1 MRKKK
6 VTAWLVTAGLCA
18 GLLAGCG
25 AVDSGAG
32 ASSAA
37 DTAAETEGTAAAE
50 TVSPGT
56 EEASGDSAAGE
67 DSGMTLPIA
76 QEPVTLTVFAGLD
89 SNLTGLVNDYNDN
102 EFFQELERRTGVH
115 LEFIIPASG
124 NEKEAYNLMI
134 ASGELADIITHN
146 GYDYPEGWDAAV
158 DDGYYLDLTPYL
170 DTYLKDYNRVR
181 TSDPLMEKST
191 VTDSGRVVGLHILYT
206 EKQGPWMGMQI
217 RKDWLDELGLE
228 VPVTYDELEEVLRQ
242 FKEKK
247 NAYAPLS
254 IGANGYMETSH
265 ALSAGYGVLEDF
277 MQVDGEVVYGPVQD
291 GWREYLTML
300 NRWYEE
306 GLLDPDF
313 MTNGGWQV
321 DTAMVVNGETG
332 VWNAMYTMISQY
344 ESSDPNLEVVPMT
357 SPVKNVGDELHIR
370 RENGFVGNAVAIS
383 AECEYPE
390 IAMQLWNYL
399 YTEEGSLLANYGVEN
414 DTFTYQEGTPVL
426 TDKIAD
432 NEQYSM
438 SQAQALYLM
447 PPSRF
452 GGFYDWTRELAA
464 VPEKDVK
471 AFDIWGVADDAYIL
485 PARISYTSEESTE
498 RAKIVAEV
506 STYMKENSVKFI
518 TGVLD
523 IDAEWD
529 NYVNQL
535 KELGIDRAVEIT
547 QAALDRFNSR

>member
-1 MRKKK
+1 MKKK
-6 VTAWLVTAGLCA
+6 RIAAIITAAGLCA
-18 GLLAGCG
+18 GTLAGCQTVG
-25 AVDSGAG
+25 NE
-32 ASSAA
+32 
-37 DTAAETEGTAAAE
+37 TAQVWEPAETTETAE
-50 TVSPGT
+50 TVPES
-56 EEASGDSAAGE
+56 SADENGADLDAETGI
-67 DSGMTLPIA
+67 TLPITE
-76 QEPVTLTVFAGLD
+76 EPVTLTVFAGLD

-102 EFFQELERRTGVH
+102 EFFKELERRTGVH

-146 GYDYPEGWDAAV
+146 GYSYPEGWDAAV

-191 VTDSGRVVGLHILYT
+191 VTDSGRVTGLHILYT

-217 RKDWLDELGLE
+217 RKDWLDELGLD
-228 VPVTYDELEEVLRQ
+228 VPVTYDELEEVLKQ

-254 IGANGYMETSH
+254 IGADGYMETSH

-277 MQVDGEVVYGPVQD
+277 MQVDGEVVYGPIQE

-313 MTNGGWQV
+313 MTNGSWQV
-321 DTAMVVNGETG
+321 DTAAVVNGETG
-332 VWNAMYTMISQY
+332 VWNAMYTMIAQY
-344 ESSDPNLEVVPMT
+344 ESGDPEMEVVPMT
-357 SPVKNVGDELHIR
+357 SPVKERGDELHIR
-370 RENGFVGNAVAIS
+370 REDGFVGNAVAIS
-383 AECEYPE
+383 ADCEYPE

-399 YTEEGSLLANYGVEN
+399 YTEEGSLLANYGLEG
-414 DTFTYQEGTPVL
+414 DTFTYQDGKPVL

-464 VPEKDVK
+464 VPQKDVK
-471 AFDIWGVADDAYIL
+471 AFDIWSVADDAYIL

-523 IDAEWD
+523 IDTEWD

-535 KELGIDRAVEIT
+535 KALGIDRAVEIT

>member
-1 MRKKK
+1 
-6 VTAWLVTAGLCA
+6 
-18 GLLAGCG
+18 
-25 AVDSGAG
+25 
-32 ASSAA
+32 
-37 DTAAETEGTAAAE
+37 
-50 TVSPGT
+50 
-56 EEASGDSAAGE
+56 
-67 DSGMTLPIA
+67 
-76 QEPVTLTVFAGLD
+76 
-89 SNLTGLVNDYNDN
+89 
-102 EFFQELERRTGVH
+102 
-115 LEFIIPASG
+115 
-124 NEKEAYNLMI
+124 
-134 ASGELADIITHN
+134 
-146 GYDYPEGWDAAV
+146 
-158 DDGYYLDLTPYL
+158 
-170 DTYLKDYNRVR
+170 
-181 TSDPLMEKST
+181 
-191 VTDSGRVVGLHILYT
+191 
-206 EKQGPWMGMQI
+206 MGMQI

-344 ESSDPNLEVVPMT
+344 ESSDPDLEVVPMT

-383 AECEYPE
+383 ADCEYPE

-414 DTFTYQEGTPVL
+414 DTFTYQDRTPVL

>member
-6 VTAWLVTAGLCA
+6 VTAWLVTAGMCA

-32 ASSAA
+32 ASSAV
-37 DTAAETEGTAAAE
+37 ETEGTVESE
-50 TVSPGT
+50 TVSPGM
-56 EEASGDSAAGE
+56 EETSEDSTAGE
-67 DSGMTLPIA
+67 DSGMALPIA

-344 ESSDPNLEVVPMT
+344 ESSDPDLEVVPMT

-383 AECEYPE
+383 ADCEYPE

-414 DTFTYQEGTPVL
+414 DTFTYQDRTPVL

>member
-1 MRKKK
+1 MEKKK
-6 VTAWLVTAGLCA
+6 VTAWLVAAGMCA
-18 GLLAGCG
+18 GALAGCG
-25 AVDSGAG
+25 AADGA
-32 ASSAA
+32 AA
-37 DTAAETEGTAAAE
+37 TTPAAETAAETAAAK
-50 TVSPGT
+50 SD
-56 EEASGDSAAGE
+56 EAASEQAGEDAAAE
-67 DSGMTLPIA
+67 DSGMTLPITE
-76 QEPVTLTVFAGLD
+76 EPVTLTVFAGLD

-124 NEKEAYNLMI
+124 NEQEAYNLMI

-146 GYDYPEGWDAAV
+146 GYSYPEGWDAAV

-228 VPVTYDELEEVLRQ
+228 VPVTYDELEEVLKQ

-300 NRWYEE
+300 NKWYEE

-344 ESSDPNLEVVPMT
+344 ESGDSGIEVVPMT
-357 SPVKNVGDELHIR
+357 SPVKEEGDALHIR
-370 RENGFVGNAVAIS
+370 REDGFVGNAVAIS
-383 AECEYPE
+383 ADCEYPE

-399 YTEEGSLLANYGVEN
+399 YTEEGSLLANYGVED
-414 DTFTYQEGTPVL
+414 DTFTYQDGKPVL
-426 TDKIAD
+426 TEKIAN

-471 AFDIWGVADDAYIL
+471 AFDIWGVSDDAYIL

-506 STYMKENSVKFI
+506 KTYMEENSVKFI

>member
-6 VTAWLVTAGLCA
+6 VTALLVTAALCA
-18 GLLAGCG
+18 GLLTGCG
-25 AVDSGAG
+25 GADVPQAG
-32 ASSAA
+32 AEPAA
-37 DTAAETEGTAAAE
+37 KEENPQTTAENNEETNVEQAQE
-50 TVSPGT
+50 SD
-56 EEASGDSAAGE
+56 EI
-67 DSGMTLPIA
+67 TLPLTD
-76 QEPVTLTVFAGLD
+76 EPVTLTVFAGLD
-89 SNLTGLVNDYNDN
+89 GNLTGIANDYNDN
-102 EFFQELERRTGVH
+102 EFFQELEKRTGVH

-146 GYDYPEGWDAAV
+146 GYDYPEGLDAAV

-181 TSDPLMEKST
+181 TSDPIMEKST
-191 VTDSGRVVGLHILYT
+191 MTDSGRVVGLNILYT

-217 RKDWLDELGLE
+217 RKDWLDDLGLDI
-228 VPVTYDELEEVLRQ
+228 PVTYDDLEEVLRQ

-247 NAYAPLS
+247 NAYAPLAL
-254 IGANGYMETSH
+254 GANGYMETSH

-277 MQVDGEVVYGPVQD
+277 MQVDGKVVYGPEEE
-291 GWREYLTML
+291 GWKEYLTML
-300 NRWYEE
+300 NKWYEE

-313 MTNGGWQV
+313 MTNGTWQV

-344 ESSDPNLEVVPMT
+344 ESENTDIEVIPLT
-357 SPVKNVGDELHIR
+357 SPVKNEGDSLHIR
-370 RENGFVGNAVAIS
+370 RENGYVGGAVTIS
-383 AECEYPE
+383 ADCEHPD
-390 IAMQLWNYL
+390 IAMKLWNYL
-399 YTEEGSLLANYGVEN
+399 YTEEGSLLANYGIEN
-414 DTFTYQEGTPVL
+414 DTFVYNEDGKPVP
-426 TDKIAD
+426 TDKIAHND
-432 NEQYSM
+432 KYSM

-452 GGFYDWTRELAA
+452 GGFYDWTRELST

-471 AFDIWGVADDAYIL
+471 AFDIWGVADDSYIL

-506 STYMKENSVKFI
+506 TTYMRENSVKFI

-523 IDAEWD
+523 INTEWD
-529 NYVNQL
+529 NYVDQL
-535 KELGIDRAVEIT
+535 KALGIDRAIEIT
-547 QAALDRFNSR
+547 QSALDRFNAR

>member
-1 MRKKK
+1 MEKKK
-6 VTAWLVTAGLCA
+6 VTAWLVAAGMCA
-18 GLLAGCG
+18 GALAGCG
-25 AVDSGAG
+25 AAEGA
-32 ASSAA
+32 AA
-37 DTAAETEGTAAAE
+37 TTPAAETAAETAAAK
-50 TVSPGT
+50 SD
-56 EEASGDSAAGE
+56 EAASEQAGEDAAAE
-67 DSGMTLPIA
+67 DSGMTLPITE
-76 QEPVTLTVFAGLD
+76 EPVTLTVFAGLD

-124 NEKEAYNLMI
+124 NEQEAYNLMI

-146 GYDYPEGWDAAV
+146 GYSYPEGWDAAV

-228 VPVTYDELEEVLRQ
+228 VPVTYDELEEVLKQ

-300 NRWYEE
+300 NKWYEE

-344 ESSDPNLEVVPMT
+344 ESGDSGIEVVPMT
-357 SPVKNVGDELHIR
+357 SPVKEEGDALHIR
-370 RENGFVGNAVAIS
+370 REDGFVGNAVAIS
-383 AECEYPE
+383 ADCEYPE

-399 YTEEGSLLANYGVEN
+399 YTEEGSLLANYGVED
-414 DTFTYQEGTPVL
+414 DTFTYQDGKPVL
-426 TDKIAD
+426 TEKIAN

-471 AFDIWGVADDAYIL
+471 AFDIWGVSDDAYIL

-506 STYMKENSVKFI
+506 KTYMEENSVKFI